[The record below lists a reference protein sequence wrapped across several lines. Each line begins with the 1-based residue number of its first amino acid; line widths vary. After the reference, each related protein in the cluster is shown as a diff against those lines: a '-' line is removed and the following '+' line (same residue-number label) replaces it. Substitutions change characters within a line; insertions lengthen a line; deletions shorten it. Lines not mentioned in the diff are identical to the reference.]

1 MATNHKNTVT
11 EAQIEPKTAGI
22 GSTPAAK
29 PQNAEDRTKTEP
41 TAQESTYTVDELARA
56 HKSLGT
62 SYEIVKVALKQ
73 AGKDRA
79 TIAEAKD
86 IIETFKKREVK

>member
-1 MATNHKNTVT
+1 MATNHTKPVT
-11 EAQIEPKTAGI
+11 DAQMEPKTAEI
-22 GSTPAAK
+22 GSKPAAK
-29 PQNAEDRTKTEP
+29 PQNTEDRTKTEP
-41 TAQESTYTVDELARA
+41 TAQESTYSVDELARA

-79 TIAEAKD
+79 TISEAKE
-86 IIETFKKREVK
+86 IVERFKTREVK